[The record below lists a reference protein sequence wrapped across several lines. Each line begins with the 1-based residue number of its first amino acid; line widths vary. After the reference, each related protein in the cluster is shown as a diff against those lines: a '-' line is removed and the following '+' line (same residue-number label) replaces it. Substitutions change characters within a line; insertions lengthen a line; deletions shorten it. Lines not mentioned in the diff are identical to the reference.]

1 MGRRLRAHSSAS
13 WEDANRSDVL
23 LAARDSS
30 RIAGFC
36 STWSKCWICWDAANV
51 VSKVGSNR
59 RCVACGRCNKTQPL
73 VPSAK
78 GPRRLLARLS
88 GVGGRVTSL
97 KIGLCIV
104 DSTCCLTGLTRC
116 HYSMSMR
123 KQRQEDASEEK
134 VGELTISYFRSEVYP
149 FHLKHVPTLE
159 AGVAFAG
166 KTCQRSPFFH
176 CTYDQSVFPL
186 VQRLILS
193 AYDDEASIDFRVFE
207 ANRGGKLL
215 ESPV

>member
-1 MGRRLRAHSSAS
+1 
-13 WEDANRSDVL
+13 
-23 LAARDSS
+23 
-30 RIAGFC
+30 
-36 STWSKCWICWDAANV
+36 
-51 VSKVGSNR
+51 
-59 RCVACGRCNKTQPL
+59 
-73 VPSAK
+73 
-78 GPRRLLARLS
+78 
-88 GVGGRVTSL
+88 
-97 KIGLCIV
+97 
-104 DSTCCLTGLTRC
+104 
-116 HYSMSMR
+116 MR

-215 ESPV
+215 ESPIQIRTAHWRQTARARLLTGLPSAGVGNP